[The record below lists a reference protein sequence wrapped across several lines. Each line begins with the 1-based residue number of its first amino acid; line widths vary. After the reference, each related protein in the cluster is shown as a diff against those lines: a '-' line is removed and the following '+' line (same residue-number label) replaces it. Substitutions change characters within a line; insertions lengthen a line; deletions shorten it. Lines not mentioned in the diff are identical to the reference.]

1 MASVD
6 VKHHD
11 FLLKPELHLHQ
22 SLFVAIL
29 SACPSLPTVRVILQT
44 RCCDQHPKQD
54 FQMFSTQWFPVSCN
68 VIIMWPYVC
77 LYRKMGLDSDLA
89 AMDTAGFLWS
99 CSSLTAIKS
108 TTQLVPF
115 QIRWKLKG
123 FGYRSFSVKAL
134 LVSNNLSAYTRH
146 YRSLSQIKLLL
157 KLYSF
162 LWDTLTTVL
171 FLLLF
176 LLLLLLLLTAALVM
190 IIRGGELGGG
200 EERD

>member
-29 SACPSLPTVRVILQT
+29 SACPSLPTVRVIPQT
-44 RCCDQHPKQD
+44 RCCDQHPKQY

-68 VIIMWPYVC
+68 VIIMWPYVY

-123 FGYRSFSVKAL
+123 FGYRSFSVRAP
-134 LVSNNLSAYTRH
+134 LVWNNLPAHIQRCCSSSAVQKVSFYFCQLWATI
-146 YRSLSQIKLLL
+146 SLS
-157 KLYSF
+157 
-162 LWDTLTTVL
+162 
-171 FLLLF
+171 
-176 LLLLLLLLTAALVM
+176 
-190 IIRGGELGGG
+190 
-200 EERD
+200 